1 MDKVVHFFPT
11 WVFVRELL
19 KKCRSFAS
27 KNQRL
32 EIGEVNNTRVIIH
45 SVDNSCG

>member
-19 KKCRSFAS
+19 KKV
-27 KNQRL
+27 QVIRL
-32 EIGEVNNTRVIIH
+32 EKSEIRDWRSEQH
-45 SVDNSCG
+45 SCNYPQCG